1 MIDFRSHQ
9 SINKQTLALIPLSCI
24 YYSFC
29 QNRSIIPIRHIFVL
43 LDIYFIRL
51 THNSTMNK
59 TIALF
64 SPFFLPSFSAQSD
77 SISQTRHTLTT
88 IWSNPNLHRER
99 PFPWWLTKLKP
110 HPEGFSFSCFF
121 SFTASLH
128 PFCLSHTNT
137 RQPLCCYPPCSHW
150 LLTAVNYTGE
160 DDFGLRLWPHWLQVQ
175 RLDTSTTLVLG
186 FIWFQPFWPPTSLYR
201 SQNKRWVSPT
211 HIQSCSHIHN
221 TLWL

>member
-1 MIDFRSHQ
+1 
-9 SINKQTLALIPLSCI
+9 
-24 YYSFC
+24 
-29 QNRSIIPIRHIFVL
+29 
-43 LDIYFIRL
+43 
-51 THNSTMNK
+51 MNK

-64 SPFFLPSFSAQSD
+64 LPFFLLSFSAQSD
-77 SISQTRHTLTT
+77 SISQTWHTLTT
-88 IWSNPNLHRER
+88 IWSNPNLHPER

-137 RQPLCCYPPCSHW
+137 RHPLCCYPPCSHW

-175 RLDTSTTLVLG
+175 RLDTSATLVLG
-186 FIWFQPFWPPTSLYR
+186 FGVYLVSAFPTTNISLQI
-201 SQNKRWVSPT
+201 SKQKVSSPNT
-211 HIQSCSHIHN
+211 HTDVCTH
-221 TLWL
+221 T